1 MIKTL
6 KLYKFRKHVE
16 ETFDFGKGLV
26 ALRGPNESGKSTI
39 IEACLYALYGARALR
54 DSLSECVTWG
64 HKEGD
69 LKVML
74 VIELESKD
82 YTYIRSKAGA
92 EVYVSD
98 GPGAKSLFVTG
109 QSEVT
114 AFSAQLLGADAK
126 TASSLMLADQSGL
139 RGTLNEGPSA
149 VSGLMGKLADFDLI
163 DRIILGMQETL
174 LLGADGPIRE
184 KLKGAEAERDEA
196 TASIP
201 SLQVLAGAELSVL
214 AAEESSNALREQRQ
228 NVELPAFN
236 AASDRLREAERK
248 KTTYDDAVTAIDKA
262 QKKLG
267 EAITDL
273 DDAKGR
279 VVAVDHDR
287 IAALRK
293 DVFDA
298 VTVSVKVDAWEAFN
312 RLPLPPDKDWEG
324 DTESF
329 FSAFNA
335 AKLGVEVFERDLR
348 QLEEKIKERKRDL
361 VTEGVCK
368 SCGTDLSKRTDIVAR
383 NTAAEADIA
392 TLEESLPAARENLSS
407 AKVLVTNFEAID
419 RADRLIRSKV
429 TSLLAPYV
437 TLDET
442 VVPPKVEWSGGSD
455 LARPDL
461 GKVKAELSALEQAAE
476 NSKKAEGEVEALTK
490 ALAQARMEY
499 DCATS
504 SVVGLKD
511 VDLTAY
517 KEAQRAASD
526 ALNAIDNAI
535 FEKGREFNEMKSDFD
550 ALKVAR
556 DIATA
561 RANAAN
567 LRVDEYLLD
576 IERMGFNNSLLKKMR
591 AIKPSVTDRLWNSI
605 LSAVSQF
612 FTQMR
617 GEASVV
623 TKDSVGFKVNG
634 ASVKS
639 LSGSTLDVLAVAV
652 RVALTKTFIPN
663 TTMLVL
669 DEPGAGC
676 DKSRM
681 ASLLGFLSSVGFKQ
695 VILASH
701 DELSEAVSDNVITI
715 GD

>member
-39 IEACLYALYGARALR
+39 IEACLYTLYGARALR
-54 DSLSECVTWG
+54 DSLAECVTWG

-74 VIELESKD
+74 VIELDGKD

-98 GPGAKSLFVTG
+98 GPGTKSLFVTG

-139 RGTLNEGPSA
+139 RGALDDGPSA

-163 DRIILGMQETL
+163 DRIIVGMQETL

-196 TASIP
+196 TASVP

-236 AASDRLREAERK
+236 AASDRLREAEWA
-248 KTTYDDAVTAIDKA
+248 KTAYDDAVTAIDKA

-298 VTVSVKVDAWEAFN
+298 VTASVKVDAWETFS
-312 RLPLPPDKDWEG
+312 RLPLPPEKDWEG
-324 DTESF
+324 DADSF

-335 AKLGVEVFERDLR
+335 AKLGVEAFERDLR
-348 QLEEKIKERKRDL
+348 QTR
-361 VTEGVCK
+361 
-368 SCGTDLSKRTDIVAR
+368 
-383 NTAAEADIA
+383 
-392 TLEESLPAARENLSS
+392 
-407 AKVLVTNFEAID
+407 
-419 RADRLIRSKV
+419 
-429 TSLLAPYV
+429 
-437 TLDET
+437 
-442 VVPPKVEWSGGSD
+442 
-455 LARPDL
+455 
-461 GKVKAELSALEQAAE
+461 GKDQ
-476 NSKKAEGEVEALTK
+476 GTK
-490 ALAQARMEY
+490 AGPRY
-499 DCATS
+499 
-504 SVVGLKD
+504 
-511 VDLTAY
+511 
-517 KEAQRAASD
+517 
-526 ALNAIDNAI
+526 
-535 FEKGREFNEMKSDFD
+535 
-550 ALKVAR
+550 
-556 DIATA
+556 
-561 RANAAN
+561 
-567 LRVDEYLLD
+567 
-576 IERMGFNNSLLKKMR
+576 
-591 AIKPSVTDRLWNSI
+591 
-605 LSAVSQF
+605 
-612 FTQMR
+612 R
-617 GEASVV
+617 GGVQI
-623 TKDSVGFKVNG
+623 
-634 ASVKS
+634 
-639 LSGSTLDVLAVAV
+639 V
-652 RVALTKTFIPN
+652 R
-663 TTMLVL
+663 
-669 DEPGAGC
+669 
-676 DKSRM
+676 
-681 ASLLGFLSSVGFKQ
+681 
-695 VILASH
+695 H
-701 DELSEAVSDNVITI
+701 
-715 GD
+715 